1 MARLHLAMAIVT
13 FRASCTQCI
22 ALQAATSNV
31 AVHYLS
37 PFSNVFDTLQEVPDR
52 QDICSHKPV
61 PNARGL
67 TDN

>member
-13 FRASCTQCI
+13 IRASSAQCI
-22 ALQAATSNV
+22 ALQAATLSQSTT
-31 AVHYLS
+31 YLS
-37 PFSNVFDTLQEVPDR
+37 PFSNVFDTLQHVPDR